1 MHEMICIYGGTGRLL
16 RFARNDEG
24 RKCRGRLPRFA
35 RKDGGKGLR
44 WTRCEGRGGGA
55 ASHGALVLVAFW
67 LKWAIKGYIDITR
80 LGRGELSHYTTKACH
95 HIGSYFF
102 IKLFR

>member
-1 MHEMICIYGGTGRLL
+1 MICIYGGTGRLPRFARNDEGPKCRGRL
-16 RFARNDEG
+16 PRFARNDEG

-55 ASHGALVLVAFW
+55 AS
-67 LKWAIKGYIDITR
+67 
-80 LGRGELSHYTTKACH
+80 
-95 HIGSYFF
+95 
-102 IKLFR
+102 